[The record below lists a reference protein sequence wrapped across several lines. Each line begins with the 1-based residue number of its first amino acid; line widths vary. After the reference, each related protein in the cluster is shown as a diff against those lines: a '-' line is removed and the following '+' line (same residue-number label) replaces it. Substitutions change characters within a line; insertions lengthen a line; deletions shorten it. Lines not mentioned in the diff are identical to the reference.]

1 MNFYKETK
9 SFELVTLLEKAILMN
24 ILNRL
29 KNFIL
34 FIIKFEYYQI
44 KMKTKINKST
54 NVQKINLLIELFKEY
69 FYLHQLV
76 KAYDLSTIGDFSYIL
91 INDIIICDIKYDDIK
106 INIEFNIKNQENCMF
121 LTNKNNGF
129 NISEKNIE
137 IFKLEYEIYK
147 LINILFSDI
156 KQILLKLYK
165 FYTKK
170 EG

>member
-137 IFKLEYEIYK
+137 IFKLEYDLYK

-165 FYTKK
+165 LYTKK